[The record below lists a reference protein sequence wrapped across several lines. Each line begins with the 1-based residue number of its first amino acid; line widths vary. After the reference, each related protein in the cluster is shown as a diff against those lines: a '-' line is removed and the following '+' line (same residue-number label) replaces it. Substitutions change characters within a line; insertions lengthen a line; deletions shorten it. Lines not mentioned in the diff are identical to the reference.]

1 METPKDLY
9 ELYAE
14 FGLAAEKAQALEV
27 EAGNVGLAFLSAF
40 VGTNQITEEDR
51 ARFRGLVDD
60 ANRKTLGTLLKV
72 IKSLGRFDQSILD
85 AIDEAL
91 ERRNYLM
98 HKFFR
103 YHNFAICSE
112 AGRKRMIEELREIQR
127 KLALAHAMLHGISCT
142 LVALAGRPAGSEE
155 LEAQFICEGDRVDI

>member
-14 FGLAAEKAQALEV
+14 FGLAAEKAQVLEV
-27 EAGNVGLAFLSAF
+27 EAGNVSLAFLSAF

-51 ARFRGLVDD
+51 ARFRALVDD
-60 ANRKTLGTLLKV
+60 ANRKTLGALLKL
-72 IKSLGRFDQSILD
+72 IKSLGKFDQSILD

-91 ERRNYLM
+91 ERRNYLT

-103 YHNFAICSE
+103 HHNFAICSE

-127 KLALAHAMLHGISCT
+127 KLALAHAMLYGISCT
-142 LVALAGRPAGSEE
+142 LAALAGRPAGSEE
-155 LEAQFICEGDRVDI
+155 LEAQFVREGKRVDI

>member
-1 METPKDLY
+1 MEIPKDLY

-14 FGLAAEKAQALEV
+14 FGIAAEKAQVLEV
-27 EAGNVGLAFLSAF
+27 EAGNVGLAFLSVF
-40 VGTNQITEEDR
+40 VDTDQITDEER

-60 ANRKTLGTLLKV
+60 ANRKTLGALLKV
-72 IKSLGRFDQSILD
+72 VKSLGTLDQSILD

-103 YHNFAICSE
+103 HHNFAICSE
-112 AGRKRMIEELREIQR
+112 AGRKTMIDELREIQR
-127 KLALAHAMLHGISCT
+127 KLALAHAMLHGISST
-142 LVALAGRPAGSEE
+142 LAALAGRPAASEE
-155 LEAQFICEGDRVDI
+155 LAAQFLNEGERVDI